1 MENESFKEHPAYK
14 YAVDVCQGNIITGK
28 YIKKV
33 CKRFLEDI
41 EDEKCKY
48 IIDYNSVIVI
58 TGLTKLINM
67 ATGLCV
73 GKPAYETLSGF
84 QWFFIINALCWKH
97 KDNMK
102 KRRYEKS
109 VLLIARKSGKS
120 FLVALIFLILLLIEP
135 ELSELYSV
143 APDRELS
150 SIVKK
155 ELENTINASPLISKH
170 FKITRSEIRCLLT
183 KSKFVPLA
191 CSDNRLDG
199 RLATAFV
206 ADEVGALKNSYPIQ
220 AMQSS
225 QMSLVNRTGI
235 LISTAYESLNNPMT
249 QEMEYAEKVLDGV
262 IEDES
267 LFALLYKP
275 DNPKDWTSDI
285 ALLQANP
292 LAIDLP
298 SNLEYLKKQRAVAIE
313 MPSARTNFL
322 VKHMNIFVEAD
333 EGEIYIPIDSV
344 KKCSIPE
351 YDWNG
356 RSVYVGVD
364 LSLTT
369 DNTAISMV
377 TYDWEIKKFVAKSWG
392 FIPKDNVITKS
403 KVEKVDYKTYREK
416 GYCYFCGDNVID
428 HNFVENFLI
437 NLEKEYGVRILDIGY
452 DRYNCVASA
461 NRWYEKGFCVTE
473 IKQHSSVLHPATKF
487 LKEVILKQEFLYEKN
502 ELLEINFAN
511 AKEVLD
517 TNLNGYVNKRKS
529 NGKIDMVA
537 ALINAMV
544 FWEKEFSE
552 GVSVYERDRG
562 ENTFIIL

>member
-1 MENESFKEHPAYK
+1 M
-14 YAVDVCQGNIITGK
+14 
-28 YIKKV
+28 
-33 CKRFLEDI
+33 
-41 EDEKCKY
+41 
-48 IIDYNSVIVI
+48 
-58 TGLTKLINM
+58 
-67 ATGLCV
+67 
-73 GKPAYETLSGF
+73 
-84 QWFFIINALCWKH
+84 
-97 KDNMK
+97 
-102 KRRYEKS
+102 
-109 VLLIARKSGKS
+109 
-120 FLVALIFLILLLIEP
+120 
-135 ELSELYSV
+135 
-143 APDRELS
+143 
-150 SIVKK
+150 
-155 ELENTINASPLISKH
+155 
-170 FKITRSEIRCLLT
+170 
-183 KSKFVPLA
+183 
-191 CSDNRLDG
+191 
-199 RLATAFV
+199 
-206 ADEVGALKNSYPIQ
+206 
-220 AMQSS
+220 
-225 QMSLVNRTGI
+225 
-235 LISTAYESLNNPMT
+235 
-249 QEMEYAEKVLDGV
+249 
-262 IEDES
+262 
-267 LFALLYKP
+267 
-275 DNPKDWTSDI
+275 
-285 ALLQANP
+285 
-292 LAIDLP
+292 
-298 SNLEYLKKQRAVAIE
+298 
-313 MPSARTNFL
+313 
-322 VKHMNIFVEAD
+322 
-333 EGEIYIPIDSV
+333 
-344 KKCSIPE
+344 
-351 YDWNG
+351 
-356 RSVYVGVD
+356 D